1 MPLNNVLQLM
11 KKKRLQLVM
20 VVDEYGGTSGLVTME
35 DVIEELVGEIEDEY
49 DLDEQDLIKRSD
61 GTILVQAKMPIYE
74 LNETLSATFLESD
87 EYDSIGGLICS
98 ELGYI
103 PSIGDSLELSGYEIK
118 IQNASQRKI
127 KIIQLTP
134 VHIADEL

>member
-49 DLDEQDLIKRSD
+49 DLDEKDLIKRSD

-74 LNETLSATFLESD
+74 LNETLSANFLRVMNTILLEVLFAVSWVVFR
-87 EYDSIGGLICS
+87 S
-98 ELGYI
+98 LGI
-103 PSIGDSLELSGYEIK
+103 PL
-118 IQNASQRKI
+118 N
-127 KIIQLTP
+127 
-134 VHIADEL
+134 